1 MRVLLSIKPEFIEK
15 IFKGEKLYEF
25 RTRKFKRNDI
35 RIIIL
40 YASSPIQKVVGEI
53 EIEQII
59 EGKKDQLWKITK
71 QSSGISKDYY
81 DEYFKGREYAYAI
94 KIKKVKKYKTY
105 LSLDKDFNI
114 YSAPQSF
121 IYL

>member
-35 RIIIL
+35 KIIIV

-59 EGKKDQLWKITK
+59 EGKKDQLWNITK
-71 QSSGISKDYY
+71 QSSGVSKNYY
-81 DEYFKGREYAYAI
+81 DEYFKGKDYAYAI
-94 KIKKVKKYKTY
+94 KIKKVKRYKTY
-105 LSLDKDFNI
+105 LSLEKDFNI